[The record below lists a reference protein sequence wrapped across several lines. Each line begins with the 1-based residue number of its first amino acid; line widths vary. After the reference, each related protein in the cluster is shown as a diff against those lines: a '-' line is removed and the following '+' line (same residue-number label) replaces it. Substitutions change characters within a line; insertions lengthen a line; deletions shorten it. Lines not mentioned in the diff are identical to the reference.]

1 MRQSAE
7 QRRLLAVLVADI
19 VSYSRLMAEDEADTF
34 HRVKDLQTSLITPAT
49 ERNRG
54 RIVKWT
60 GDGFLAT
67 FDSAV
72 DAVRAAVEIQSG
84 AAAAAATAADDRRIR
99 FRIGINAGDVIIVP
113 GDVYGDTVNVAARLE
128 TAAPAG
134 GICISRG
141 VRDTVRGKFSVDFE
155 DRGELTVKNIPD
167 PVGAFDVRFDPIA
180 WTMGR
185 QQAPRRP
192 ARRWLPFALAA
203 GIAAVIALVGGV
215 AWYAMTTTRPSPPPT
230 SKLRAELVAWLAAVV
245 PTLNGGRS
253 KEDRARDYETS
264 SNHKAQAVSLDPP
277 GTFRAAARPTPENAE
292 TAALEGCQV
301 FFGRPCALAAVND
314 SVQPLPKDGVFPRRD
329 MPRARYAGLFDPA
342 QLPGASASVRERAD
356 VISYRSATGPKAA
369 AHHPSAGRFFII
381 TNAATQRA
389 AEEEVLKACNADP
402 TRKGADGTCFLYAVG
417 DQVVLPQ
424 RRREAITAASH

>member
-1 MRQSAE
+1 MGAPPPRPA
-7 QRRLLAVLVADI
+7 
-19 VSYSRLMAEDEADTF
+19 
-34 HRVKDLQTSLITPAT
+34 RVIKAAAPQQQNSLITPAT
-49 ERNRG
+49 DRNRG
-54 RIVKWT
+54 RIIKWT

-84 AAAAAATAADDRRIR
+84 AAAAAVSAADDRRIR
-99 FRIGINAGDVIIVP
+99 FRMGINAGDVIIVP

-128 TAAPAG
+128 SAAPPG

-141 VRDTVRGKFSVDFE
+141 VRDTVRGKFSVEFE
-155 DRGELTVKNIPD
+155 DRGELSVKNIPD

-180 WTMGR
+180 WTM
-185 QQAPRRP
+185 ARP
-192 ARRWLPFALAA
+192 QESRGSARRWLPFALAA
-203 GIAAVIALVGGV
+203 GIVTVIAAVGGA
-215 AWYAMTTTRPSPPPT
+215 AWYATTTTGQPAPPPT
-230 SKLRAELVAWLAAVV
+230 SKLRTELAALLAAAV

-277 GTFRAAARPTPENAE
+277 GTWRTATRPTPENAE

-301 FFGRPCALAAVND
+301 FFGRPCSLAAVND
-314 SVQPLPKDGVFPRRD
+314 SVQPIPKDGIWPRRD
-329 MPRARYAGLFDPA
+329 MPRTRYAGLFDPA
-342 QLPGASASVRERAD
+342 QLPGASGLVRERAD
-356 VISYRSATGPKAA
+356 IITYRRAAGPKAA
-369 AHHPSAGRFFII
+369 AHHPSGGRFF
-381 TNAATQRA
+381 TVTAAPTQRA
-389 AEEEVLKACNADP
+389 AEEEVLKTCNADP

-424 RRREAITAASH
+424 RRKEPITPR